1 MELTKGS
8 LLKGLIFSLIS
19 AVSMGLL
26 GILGKIGYRAGMS
39 ELEMLQN
46 RWFYGAAMLFIYIF
60 LTDRRALR
68 ISGITLLKTAILG
81 AFFHGVA
88 GFTFFKAIRYIPVS
102 TTLLIIY
109 FYPVVVTLAS
119 AYLFKMRLSRTVILS
134 LIFILTGSSLVF
146 FDAFAQDLNSL
157 GIIYAVVNM
166 IVFSGYMIAAQIF
179 LRGEKPLVMTCYMAM
194 FAGLAFSF
202 FHSPLKIMDSGPE
215 QILIGLSL
223 GLIPTVIAYFFSF
236 RALREVGSGYV
247 SIFST
252 FEPVTVLVLGYLVL
266 GERMFVYQVF
276 GMVLIIGGIVLPN
289 LFGFLTRGEP
299 IATDKSC

>member
-1 MELTKGS
+1 MEISKGS
-8 LLKGLIFSLIS
+8 LRKGLIFSLIS
-19 AVSMGLL
+19 SVSIALL
-26 GILGKIGYRAGMS
+26 GILGKIGYRAGMT

-68 ISGITLLKTAILG
+68 VSGIILLKTAILG
-81 AFFHGVA
+81 AFFHGIA
-88 GFTFFKAIRYIPVS
+88 GFTFFKAIRHIPVS
-102 TTLLIIY
+102 TTLLIVY

-119 AYLFKMRLSRTVILS
+119 VCLFKMRLSRTVGFS
-134 LIFILTGSSLVF
+134 LILILAGSSLVF
-146 FDAFAQDLNSL
+146 FDAFAQDLNSQ

-166 IVFSGYMIAAQIF
+166 ITFSGYMIAAHIF
-179 LRGEKPLVMTCYMAM
+179 LRGQKPLVMTCYMAL

-202 FHSPLKIMDSGPE
+202 FHSPLKIMDSGSE

-252 FEPVTVLVLGYLVL
+252 FEPVTAVLLGYLVL
-266 GERMFVYQVF
+266 GERMFIYQIF
-276 GMVLIIGGIVLPN
+276 GMVLIIGGIILPN
-289 LFGFLTRGEP
+289 LLSFRARGGPE
-299 IATDKSC
+299 SRG

>member
-1 MELTKGS
+1 VEISPGS
-8 LLKGLIFSLIS
+8 LRKGLIFSLIS
-19 AVSMGLL
+19 AVSIALL
-26 GILGKIGYRAGMS
+26 GILGKLGYRAGMT

-68 ISGITLLKTAILG
+68 VSGITLLKTAILG
-81 AFFHGVA
+81 ALFHGVA
-88 GFTFFKAIRYIPVS
+88 GFTFFNAIKYIPVS

-119 AYLFKMRLSRTVILS
+119 AYLFKMRLRSTVIFS
-134 LIFILTGSSLVF
+134 LVLILAGSSLVF

-157 GIIYAVVNM
+157 GIIYALVNM

-179 LRGEKPLVMTCYMAM
+179 LRGQKPLVMTCYMAL

-202 FHSPLKIMDSGPE
+202 FHSPLTIMDSGP
-215 QILIGLSL
+215 QQLLIGLSL
-223 GLIPTVIAYFFSF
+223 GLVPTVIAYFFSF

-252 FEPVTVLVLGYLVL
+252 FEPVTAVLLGYLVL
-266 GERMFVYQVF
+266 GERIFIYQIF
-276 GMVLIIGGIVLPN
+276 GMVLIIGGIILPN
-289 LFGFLTRGEP
+289 LLSFRARGGPEGRG
-299 IATDKSC
+299 